1 MKKLLFLMLLTGTI
15 LTACTENK
23 PSGKSN
29 VDKDVLNAINDTLRN
44 RFKENC
50 DKFSTIFEEMSFEN
64 TKYEIISSSIKDT
77 LTYDEANTLFSSELN
92 DTLVESGLNEFKD
105 IISKGKG
112 NTPCFIRVYYKYKFF
127 NPMVGQNITMYE
139 LVYFDKNL
147 NYIGKKELSIESKQ

>member
-50 DKFSTIFEEMSFEN
+50 DKFSTIFEDMSFEKS
-64 TKYEIISSSIKDT
+64 KYEIISSSIKDT
-77 LTYDEANTLFSSELN
+77 LTYDEANILFSSELN
-92 DTLVESGLNEFKD
+92 DTLVENGLNKFKD
-105 IISKGKG
+105 IISKGTGDK
-112 NTPCFIRVYYKYKFF
+112 PCFIRVYYKYKFF
-127 NPMVGQNITMYE
+127 NPMVEQNIKKYE
-139 LVYFDKNL
+139 LVYFDKDL
-147 NYIGKKELSIESKQ
+147 NYIGRKDLNIECEQ